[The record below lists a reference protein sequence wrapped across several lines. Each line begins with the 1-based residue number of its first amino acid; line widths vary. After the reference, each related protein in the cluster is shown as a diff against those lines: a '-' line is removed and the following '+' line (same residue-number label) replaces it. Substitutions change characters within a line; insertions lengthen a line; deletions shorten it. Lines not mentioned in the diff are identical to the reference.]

1 MYNQGSIKYNKVINK
16 YSKRKN
22 FTHFARCLI
31 NVNAKGLRELQ
42 VLQGQQSHRIESF
55 VKANCWGIFPGGK
68 AQFRS
73 GDIIEWVP
81 LIPSS

>member
-1 MYNQGSIKYNKVINK
+1 MKEKKFKAKLINK
-16 YSKRKN
+16 YTKREN
-22 FTHFARCLI
+22 FTHFARCLMSI
-31 NVNAKGLRELQ
+31 SDQGIIELE

-68 AQFRS
+68 EHFKS